1 MIDRISVGQCT
12 LCGSCYNAC
21 PVDAISFKT
30 PYLDFLYPAI
40 DNSRCVGC
48 DRCEKSCPILAD
60 KQEPESG
67 YPIAFAARSR
77 DEEARRKSSSGGV
90 FYELASKILSEGGY
104 ICGAVFD
111 DHFHVKHIVSNTQK
125 DLYRMMGSKY
135 AQSDMGMCFRQIKTL
150 LDEGKNVL
158 FTGCPCQVA
167 GLRTYIGRKHPNLL
181 LVELI
186 CHGIPSD
193 QMLQTYIG
201 MQEKKYGSRLKEMEF
216 RNKEKGWHNSS
227 VRMEFENGRVH
238 SEPMTFDTYMQGY
251 FRGVTL
257 KESCF
262 SCQFRGFKSGSDLT
276 IGDLWGAEISIP
288 DMDDNNGLSAVIVNS
303 EKGTLFLNRSKIIR
317 RQFEIDKI
325 LKYNQSLLTSFDE
338 GVQRT
343 AFYAYTEK
351 YDLERAIETFFQET
365 LLQKAKR
372 KFRFFLRYAWYTLQ
386 GKGKPLY

>member
-1 MIDRISVGQCT
+1 MIDKVSVQDCA
-12 LCGSCYNAC
+12 LCGACFNAC
-21 PVDAISFKT
+21 PVDAIRFSKA
-30 PYLDFLYPAI
+30 YLDFRYPEI
-40 DNSRCVGC
+40 DVTRCVRC
-48 DRCEKSCPILAD
+48 NQCEKACPVLGS
-60 KQEPESG
+60 KSKPEDG
-67 YPIAFAARSR
+67 YPIAFAAKSNDDSVRLR
-77 DEEARRKSSSGGV
+77 SSSGGA
-90 FYELASKILSEGGY
+90 FYELASQMLRDGGY
-104 ICGAVFD
+104 VCGAVFD
-111 DHFHVKHIVSNTQK
+111 ESFHVRHIVSNTQE
-125 DLYRMMGSKY
+125 DIFRMMGSKY
-135 AQSDMGMCFRQIKTL
+135 AQSDVGYCYREVKDVL
-150 LDEGKNVL
+150 EKGCKVL
-158 FTGCPCQVA
+158 FSGCPCQVT
-167 GLRTYIGRKHPNLL
+167 GLRTFLGKEYPNLL

-193 QMLQTYIG
+193 HMLQTYIG
-201 MQEKKYGSRLKEMEF
+201 MQERKYGARLTRMEF
-216 RNKEKGWHNSS
+216 RNKKKGWHNSS

-262 SCQFRGFKSGSDLT
+262 SCQFRAFKSGSDLT

-338 GVQRT
+338 GAQRT
-343 AFYAYTEK
+343 AFYAYTER

>member
-1 MIDRISVGQCT
+1 MIDRISVEQCT

-30 PYLDFLYPAI
+30 LYLDFLYPAI

-111 DHFHVKHIVSNTQK
+111 DYFHVKHIVSNTQK

-257 KESCF
+257 KESCV

-317 RQFEIDKI
+317 RQFEINKI

-338 GVQRT
+338 GAQRV
-343 AFYAYTEK
+343 AFYAYTER

>member
-1 MIDRISVGQCT
+1 MIDRISVEQCT

-30 PYLDFLYPAI
+30 LYLDFLYPAI

-193 QMLQTYIG
+193 HMLQTYIG
-201 MQEKKYGSRLKEMEF
+201 MQERKYGARLTRMEF
-216 RNKEKGWHNSS
+216 RNKKKGWHNSS
-227 VRMEFENGRVH
+227 VRMEFANGKVH
-238 SEPMTFDTYMQGY
+238 LEPMTFDTYMQGY

-262 SCQFRGFKSGSDLT
+262 SCQFRAFKSGSDLT

-317 RQFEIDKI
+317 RQFEINKI

-338 GVQRT
+338 GAQRA
-343 AFYAYTEK
+343 AFYAYTER

>member
-1 MIDRISVGQCT
+1 MIDRISVEQCT

-30 PYLDFLYPAI
+30 LYLDFLYPAI

-90 FYELASKILSEGGY
+90 FYELASEILSEGGY

-193 QMLQTYIG
+193 HMLQTYIG
-201 MQEKKYGSRLKEMEF
+201 MQERKYGARLTRMEF
-216 RNKEKGWHNSS
+216 RNKKKGWHNSS

-338 GVQRT
+338 GAQRT
-343 AFYAYTEK
+343 AFYAYTERC
-351 YDLERAIETFFQET
+351 DLEGAIETFFQET

>member
-1 MIDRISVGQCT
+1 MIDRISVEQCT

-30 PYLDFLYPAI
+30 LYLDFLYPAI

-90 FYELASKILSEGGY
+90 FYELASEILSEGGY

-338 GVQRT
+338 GAQRT

>member
-1 MIDRISVGQCT
+1 MIDRISVEQCT

-60 KQEPESG
+60 KKEPESG

-104 ICGAVFD
+104 VCGAVFD
-111 DHFHVKHIVSNTQK
+111 EHFHVKHIVSNTQK

-216 RNKEKGWHNSS
+216 RNKAKGWHNSS
-227 VRMEFENGRVH
+227 VRMEFANHRLYADVEV
-238 SEPMTFDTYMQGY
+238 SDTYMNGFLGNIFLKPSCYQCH
-251 FRGVTL
+251 FRN
-257 KESCF
+257 CAA
-262 SCQFRGFKSGSDLT
+262 GSDIVL
-276 IGDLWGAEISIP
+276 GDFWGAEVEHTAE
-288 DMDDNNGLSAVIVNS
+288 DDNKGLSAVLVNT
-303 EKGTLFLNRSKIIR
+303 EKGFASLNKCMLMIVPTSVEKIV
-317 RQFEIDKI
+317 
-325 LKYNQSLLTSFDE
+325 KYNMNLVQSAGKSPLRSE
-338 GVQRT
+338 
-343 AFYAYTEK
+343 FYAYAEENGYESAIRCFLEEK
-351 YDLERAIETFFQET
+351 LIDKAI
-365 LLQKAKR
+365 R
-372 KFRFFLRYAWYTLQ
+372 RGRFALRYAWHVIRS
-386 GKGKPLY
+386 KGCPLY

>member
-1 MIDRISVGQCT
+1 MIDRISVEQCT

-111 DHFHVKHIVSNTQK
+111 EHFHVKHIVSNTQK

-167 GLRTYIGRKHPNLL
+167 GLRTFLGRKYPQLFL
-181 LVELI
+181 AELI
-186 CHGIPSD
+186 CHGIPSNS
-193 QMLQTYIG
+193 MLCAYISLR
-201 MQEKKYGSRLKEMEF
+201 EKQYGTKLKSMEF
-216 RNKEKGWHNSS
+216 RNKDKGWHRSS
-227 VRMEFENGRVH
+227 VRMNFENGKKYQKVI
-238 SEPMTFDTYMQGY
+238 TADAYMKG
-251 FRGVTL
+251 FLENTTL
-257 KESCF
+257 KSACYK
-262 SCQFRGFKSGSDLT
+262 CPFRSFKSGSDIVL
-276 IGDLWGAEISIP
+276 GDFWGAETKHP
-288 DMDDNNGLSAVIVNS
+288 AMDDNKGVSAIIVNTHTG
-303 EKGTLFLNRSKIIR
+303 E
-317 RQFEIDKI
+317 
-325 LKYNQSLLTSFDE
+325 SLLDLCNFEKRPIDLVE
-338 GVQRT
+338 VVQFNQNLIKSSAPNLIRSN
-343 AFYAYTEK
+343 FYEYANRRGLPKAIQCY
-351 YDLERAIETFFQET
+351 LEERPFQNI
-365 LLQKAKR
+365 QRVA
-372 KFRFFLRYAWYTLQ
+372 RYALRCVWYAAR
-386 GKGKPLY
+386 GKGRPLY

>member
-1 MIDRISVGQCT
+1 MIDRISVEQCT

-30 PYLDFLYPAI
+30 LYLDFLYPAI

-193 QMLQTYIG
+193 HMLQTYIG
-201 MQEKKYGSRLKEMEF
+201 MQERKYGARLTRMEF
-216 RNKEKGWHNSS
+216 RNKKKGWHNSS

-338 GVQRT
+338 GAQRT
-343 AFYAYTEK
+343 AFYAYTER

>member
-1 MIDRISVGQCT
+1 MIDRTSVEQCT

-30 PYLDFLYPAI
+30 PYLDFLYPTI

-60 KQEPESG
+60 KCKPESS

-90 FYELASKILSEGGY
+90 FYELASQILSEGGY
-104 ICGAVFD
+104 VCGAVFD
-111 DHFHVKHIVSNTQK
+111 EHFHVKHILSNTRE

-135 AQSDMGMCFRQIKTL
+135 AQSDMGMCFRQIQTL
-150 LDEGKNVL
+150 LDEGKSVL

-167 GLRTYIGRKHPNLL
+167 GLRTFIGRNHPNLL

-201 MQEKKYGSRLKEMEF
+201 MQEKKYGARLKELEF

-227 VRMEFENGRVH
+227 VRMKFANDRIYQE
-238 SEPMTFDTYMQGY
+238 SMTMDTFMQGY
-251 FRGVTL
+251 FQYITV
-257 KESCF
+257 KESCYTCNFRHF
-262 SCQFRGFKSGSDLT
+262 SSGADIT
-276 IGDLWGAEISIP
+276 IGDFWGAEVVLKEF
-288 DMDDNNGLSAVIVNS
+288 DDNTGLSAVLATTTKGEHFLKVTSVELFPCDMKTVITYNQNLLNS
-303 EKGTLFLNRSKIIR
+303 TSPNPSRHMFYEYEEKFGTEKAI
-317 RQFEIDKI
+317 RQFLAEKALHRLQRKI
-325 LKYNQSLLTSFDE
+325 KQ
-338 GVQRT
+338 
-343 AFYAYTEK
+343 
-351 YDLERAIETFFQET
+351 
-365 LLQKAKR
+365 
-372 KFRFFLRYAWYTLQ
+372 FLRALWYFLR
-386 GKGKPLY
+386 GRERPLY

>member
-1 MIDRISVGQCT
+1 MIDRISVEQCT

-30 PYLDFLYPAI
+30 LYLDFLYPAI

-90 FYELASKILSEGGY
+90 FYELASEILSEGGY

-193 QMLQTYIG
+193 HMLQTYIG
-201 MQEKKYGSRLKEMEF
+201 MQERKYGARLKEMEF

-338 GVQRT
+338 GAQRT
-343 AFYAYTEK
+343 AFYAYTER

>member
-1 MIDRISVGQCT
+1 MIDRISVEQCT

-30 PYLDFLYPAI
+30 LYLDFLYPAI

-90 FYELASKILSEGGY
+90 FYELASEILSEGGY

-193 QMLQTYIG
+193 HMLQTYIG
-201 MQEKKYGSRLKEMEF
+201 MQERKYGARLTRMEF
-216 RNKEKGWHNSS
+216 RNKKKGWHNSS

-288 DMDDNNGLSAVIVNS
+288 DMDDNNGLSAVLVNT
-303 EKGTLFLNRSKIIR
+303 EKGFASLNKCMLMIVPTSVEKIV
-317 RQFEIDKI
+317 
-325 LKYNQSLLTSFDE
+325 KYNMNLVQSAGKSPLRSE
-338 GVQRT
+338 
-343 AFYAYTEK
+343 FYAYAEENGYESAIRCFLEEK
-351 YDLERAIETFFQET
+351 FIDKAI
-365 LLQKAKR
+365 R
-372 KFRFFLRYAWYTLQ
+372 RGRFVLRYAWHVIR
-386 GKGKPLY
+386 GKGCPLY

>member
-1 MIDRISVGQCT
+1 
-12 LCGSCYNAC
+12 
-21 PVDAISFKT
+21 
-30 PYLDFLYPAI
+30 
-40 DNSRCVGC
+40 
-48 DRCEKSCPILAD
+48 
-60 KQEPESG
+60 
-67 YPIAFAARSR
+67 
-77 DEEARRKSSSGGV
+77 
-90 FYELASKILSEGGY
+90 
-104 ICGAVFD
+104 
-111 DHFHVKHIVSNTQK
+111 
-125 DLYRMMGSKY
+125 
-135 AQSDMGMCFRQIKTL
+135 
-150 LDEGKNVL
+150 
-158 FTGCPCQVA
+158 
-167 GLRTYIGRKHPNLL
+167 
-181 LVELI
+181 
-186 CHGIPSD
+186 
-193 QMLQTYIG
+193 
-201 MQEKKYGSRLKEMEF
+201 MEF
-216 RNKEKGWHNSS
+216 RNKKKGWHNSS

-262 SCQFRGFKSGSDLT
+262 SCQFRAFKSGSDLT

-338 GVQRT
+338 GAQRT
-343 AFYAYTEK
+343 AFYAYTER

>member
-1 MIDRISVGQCT
+1 MIDRISVEQCT

-30 PYLDFLYPAI
+30 LYLDFLYPAI

-193 QMLQTYIG
+193 HMLQTYIG
-201 MQEKKYGSRLKEMEF
+201 MQERKYGARLTRMEF
-216 RNKEKGWHNSS
+216 RNKKKGWHNSS

-317 RQFEIDKI
+317 RQFEINKI

-338 GVQRT
+338 GAQR
-343 AFYAYTEK
+343 AEFYAYTER

>member
-1 MIDRISVGQCT
+1 MIDRISVEQCT

-30 PYLDFLYPAI
+30 LYLDFLYPAI

-90 FYELASKILSEGGY
+90 FYELASEILSEGGY

-193 QMLQTYIG
+193 HMLQTYIG
-201 MQEKKYGSRLKEMEF
+201 MQERKYGARLTRMEF
-216 RNKEKGWHNSS
+216 RNKKKGWHNSS

-338 GVQRT
+338 GAQRT
-343 AFYAYTEK
+343 AFYAYTER

>member
-1 MIDRISVGQCT
+1 MIDRISVEQCT

-30 PYLDFLYPAI
+30 LYLDFLYPAI

-193 QMLQTYIG
+193 HMLQTYIG
-201 MQEKKYGSRLKEMEF
+201 MQERKYGARLKEMEF

-338 GVQRT
+338 GAQRT

>member
-1 MIDRISVGQCT
+1 MIDRISVEQCT

-30 PYLDFLYPAI
+30 LYLDFLYPAI

-67 YPIAFAARSR
+67 YPIAFAARTR

-90 FYELASKILSEGGY
+90 FYELASEILSEGGY

-193 QMLQTYIG
+193 HMLQTYIG
-201 MQEKKYGSRLKEMEF
+201 MQERKYGARLKEMEF

-338 GVQRT
+338 GAQRT

>member
-1 MIDRISVGQCT
+1 MIDRISVEQCT

-30 PYLDFLYPAI
+30 LYLDFLYPAI

-90 FYELASKILSEGGY
+90 FYELASEILSEGGY

-193 QMLQTYIG
+193 HMLQTYIG
-201 MQEKKYGSRLKEMEF
+201 MQERKYGARLKEMEF

-338 GVQRT
+338 GAQRT